1 MEKDQSTEARI
12 FEAASAVF
20 YEKGYAGARMQEIAD
35 RAGINKA
42 MLHYYYRNKD
52 KLFEGVFRT
61 ARLQV
66 LGPVLDVL
74 DADLPLREKIERA
87 VHTYIDQLVA
97 HPEVPSFVLHEL
109 RRHPDRVHRFIDE
122 EVQVLFRGLAHQIR
136 ETDRRSTVEP
146 VAPEHVVV
154 NLVALCV
161 FPFVGRPVIQAVL
174 GLDEARFAA
183 FIQERK
189 QTVTIFMCNA
199 LGL

>member
-1 MEKDQSTEARI
+1 MEKERSTEARI

-20 YEKGYAGARMQEIAD
+20 HEKGYAGARMQEIAD

-66 LGPVLDVL
+66 LGPILDVIG
-74 DADLPLREKIERA
+74 ADLPLPVKMERA

-97 HPEVPSFVLHEL
+97 HPEVPAFVLQEL
-109 RRHPDRVHRFIDE
+109 RRHPDRVRRFIDE
-122 EVQVLFRGLAHQIR
+122 EVQLLFQGLARQIR
-136 ETDRRSTVEP
+136 EADRRAEIRP
-146 VAPEHVVV
+146 VPPEHVVV
-154 NLVALCV
+154 NLIGLCV

-174 GLDEARFAA
+174 GLDEEGFEA

-189 QTVTIFMCNA
+189 QTVTTFIHNA